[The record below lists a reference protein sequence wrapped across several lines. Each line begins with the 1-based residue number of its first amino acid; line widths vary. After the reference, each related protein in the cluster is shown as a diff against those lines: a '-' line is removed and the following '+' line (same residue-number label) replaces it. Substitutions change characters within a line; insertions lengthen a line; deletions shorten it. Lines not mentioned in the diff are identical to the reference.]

1 MAVLGRSHDRISFYL
16 TDGTRQ
22 WSIIRAINRVG
33 PSTRSP
39 RPLLHVLHS
48 GFAPL
53 GAHTRRTVPGVRGGV
68 YGILRDRACGA
79 NGDDSKDSHQR
90 SNASTHDSVHSHDMD
105 AEDMGHHDA
114 DSGTAHKCGTCGACH
129 AVALMP
135 NTSIVRTQY
144 LPAADLAEPRFLPVA
159 FFPPSSNAR
168 LGPEV
173 PVRLRPRGLRLCAS
187 HCR

>member
-1 MAVLGRSHDRISFYL
+1 MSCIRVLLLWVLILAVPFQRYAAASMAFCETEH
-16 TDGTRQ
+16 
-22 WSIIRAINRVG
+22 AG
-33 PSTRSP
+33 P
-39 RPLLHVLHS
+39 
-48 GFAPL
+48 
-53 GAHTRRTVPGVRGGV
+53 TVT
-68 YGILRDRACGA
+68 IQ
-79 NGDDSKDSHQR
+79 KDSHQR

-159 FFPPSSNAR
+159 FFPP
-168 LGPEV
+168 LLE
-173 PVRLRPRGLRLCAS
+173 RPPRA
-187 HCR
+187 